1 MSQIDV
7 IMFATTNLKTYT
19 ALSIKV
25 WQKYC
30 KTHGYS
36 FVHYENPYYEDL
48 HLAWSKIRSVRE
60 HLLVSKADYVVL
72 VDADTIPTSFQL
84 SIDQVIKEFMTE
96 GKEILFQKDG
106 SNRLKYLYFPHNL
119 SIAWDK
125 KLWVMPNAGF
135 IIMKNNPTVL
145 AFFDEWL
152 ERALTSPLAKQAP
165 RNQRVLIY
173 EMLNQKAINDMVGY
187 VETWVINKFKG
198 KLAIHFSSKSPE
210 EVRRKMWPIY
220 QRLMGN
226 T

>member
-1 MSQIDV
+1 MSHLDV
-7 IMFATTNLKTYT
+7 IMFATPNLETYT
-19 ALSIKV
+19 ELSIKV
-25 WQKYC
+25 WKKYC
-30 KTHGYS
+30 KAHGYQ
-36 FVHYENPYYEDL
+36 FFHYEKPYYEDL

-60 HLLVSKADYVVL
+60 HLLISKADFVVL

-84 SIDQVIKEFMTE
+84 SIDKVIEEFMTN

-135 IIMKNNPTVL
+135 IIMKNSPAVL
-145 AFFDEWL
+145 QFFEEWL
-152 ERALTSPLAKQAP
+152 ERALTSPLANKPP

-173 EMLNQKAINDMVGY
+173 EMLTQKSIYDIVGY

-198 KLAIHFSSKSPE
+198 DLAIHFSSKSPE
-210 EVRRKMWPIY
+210 EVRRKMQPIY
-220 QRLMGN
+220 DRLIKDI
-226 T
+226 